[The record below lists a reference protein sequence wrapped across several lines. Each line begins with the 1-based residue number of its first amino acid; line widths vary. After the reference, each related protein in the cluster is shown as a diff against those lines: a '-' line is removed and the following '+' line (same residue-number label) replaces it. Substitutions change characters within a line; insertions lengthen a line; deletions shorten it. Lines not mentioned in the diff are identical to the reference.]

1 MRYISLSKV
10 EKVALPKKERIVEE
24 KEQGLRLNDE
34 IGKSGNFINLGAP
47 GILFVK
53 VFDEV
58 GKDSKEIRLDPFWEI
73 EFEDD
78 KVHSMEIRT
87 DTDDTNY
94 FLLVAGDE
102 ARK

>member
-1 MRYISLSKV
+1 MRFVSLSKI
-10 EKVALPKKERIVEE
+10 EKVALPEKERIVED
-24 KEQGLRLNDE
+24 KKQGLRLNNE
-34 IGKSGNFINLGAP
+34 IGKNGNLINLGAP

-58 GKDSKEIRLDPFWEI
+58 GEGSKEIRLDPFWEI
-73 EFEDD
+73 DFEDD
-78 KVHSMEIRT
+78 KVHAMEIRT

-102 ARK
+102 KE